1 MIAFIATGALLLVVV
16 NYGLLGPSDDQVAA
30 DVVGQE
36 MPIME
41 AIALSFF

>member
-1 MIAFIATGALLLVVV
+1 VVG
-16 NYGLLGPSDDQVAA
+16 YGLLEPSDDQVAT
-30 DVVGQE
+30 DEDGQE